1 MLFRSRRSS
10 ASVSPTLPTASRRL
24 SCGSF
29 CRTSRLAA
37 AAQAIGELRCLFVCF
52 FAVFVCALTRW
63 SAVRV
68 YKVPRCHIRA
78 GTGPAPATSAPGL
91 RCACS
96 TFNVLVGAAGASAP
110 VAECTSFERKST
122 KGLQA
127 RTARASASAAAD
139 LSRIAPTVRPKRS
152 FATRRATCRVSTAGA
167 PRKPCRT
174 RPHAAKQDRTRN
186 GAKAASGIAGD
197 WDHGELCERQVCGG
211 KLFARIRRLVDL
223 RPPILRRAC
232 APVAHG
238 THGTPGLWGQT

>member
-1 MLFRSRRSS
+1 MFLFAALSPLRLSAQCLAILQLDGRVRVGQPQRPHTDVPTAAPRWMLFRSRRSS

-52 FAVFVCALTRW
+52 FALFVCALTRW

-127 RTARASASAAAD
+127 RTARASA
-139 LSRIAPTVRPKRS
+139 APPP
-152 FATRRATCRVSTAGA
+152 TCRASLQQCDPSGLLQRGVQ
-167 PRKPCRT
+167 
-174 RPHAAKQDRTRN
+174 HAA
-186 GAKAASGIAGD
+186 
-197 WDHGELCERQVCGG
+197 
-211 KLFARIRRLVDL
+211 
-223 RPPILRRAC
+223 
-232 APVAHG
+232 
-238 THGTPGLWGQT
+238 